1 MEQNDFDSG
10 AMLLFMSIGTIVLS
24 IFSGVLTWNWIE
36 PESFFEAIGSLMVWA
51 IFSKIGHFLM
61 FGVIYLLFDKN

>member
-1 MEQNDFDSG
+1 MGQDDFNSG
-10 AMLLFMSIGTIVLS
+10 ALVMFMWLGTIALS
-24 IFSGVLTWNWIE
+24 IFSGVLAWDWVE
-36 PESFFEAIGSLMVWA
+36 PESFFGAIGFLIVWG